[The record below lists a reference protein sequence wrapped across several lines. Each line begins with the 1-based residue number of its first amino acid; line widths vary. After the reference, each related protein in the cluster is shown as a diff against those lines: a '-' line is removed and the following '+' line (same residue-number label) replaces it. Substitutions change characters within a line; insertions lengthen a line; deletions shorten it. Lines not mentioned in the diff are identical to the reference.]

1 MRLCKNAPVTHL
13 LHLRQGLADG
23 EVGRLDIAVKK
34 SHLVNTLDGFEDLEG
49 EEEGEIEEEGG
60 GGRGGERG
68 GRRDGGE
75 VRGLRKGRNETK
87 KGDGKEIEIL
97 KNEAG

>member
-60 GGRGGERG
+60 GGERG

-75 VRGLRKGRNETK
+75 VRGLRKGRTK
-87 KGDGKEIEIL
+87 QRREMGRRSRF
-97 KNEAG
+97 